1 MKEPIN
7 YSLRWFLGA
16 VANFIR
22 ALARILVSRV
32 EGKNLRCQLAA
43 SQGCGRGIMLA
54 TKLASC

>member
-1 MKEPIN
+1 MMVPKRASKGAVMKEPIN

-22 ALARILVSRV
+22 ALARILISRV

-43 SQGCGRGIMLA
+43 S
-54 TKLASC
+54 